1 MKIEHYNMHTNTFNT
16 RYNYSCISKITWPNL
31 YHLVKKTAAQPKRLN
46 LIMKKTQLLSSLLIN
61 VSNYR

>member
-1 MKIEHYNMHTNTFNT
+1 MKIEYYNMHTNTFNT
-16 RYNYSCISKITWPNL
+16 RHKYSCLSKITQPNL

-46 LIMKKTQLLSSLLIN
+46 MIMKKTQLPSSLLIN